1 MFTSVKTVDFNPECK
16 VLIYC
21 LKWHLL
27 SADKISIK
35 TAKRKKNAVIIS
47 WKITPTVEG
56 AMQRF
61 CCG

>member
-27 SADKISIK
+27 SADKISIE
-35 TAKRKKNAVIIS
+35 TAKRKKKCSHNILEDN
-47 WKITPTVEG
+47 TN
-56 AMQRF
+56 
-61 CCG
+61 C